1 MKKVIALTT
10 LLVLSSAAIAQ
21 GGFQD
26 SNNPRPQKNKTQQ
39 GFFDEN
45 SAVKT
50 VKDALEAKDNTF
62 VILEGNIVKQIDNDE
77 FMFRDASGEVKIDVS
92 KRACNGQTITPQD
105 NIQIRGKVDKE
116 WNKTEIDVKQIIKQ

>member
-26 SNNPRPQKNKTQQ
+26 SNNPRPQKNTAQQ

-50 VKDALEAKDNTF
+50 VKEALDAKDNTF
-62 VILEGNIVKQIDNDE
+62 VILEGNIVNQIDDDE
-77 FMFRDASGEVKIDVS
+77 FMFRDVSGEVKIDVS
-92 KRACNGQTITPQD
+92 KRAWNGQTISPQD
-105 NIQIRGKVDKE
+105 KIQIRGKVDKE